1 MVLSLGECAE
11 SVGHRAA
18 GEPGLGREGQEFGGG
33 LPCRERGERGD
44 DIPFVAAPRLRV
56 CDVVTHHR
64 AGPGP

>member
-18 GEPGLGREGQEFGGG
+18 GEPGLGQEGQEFGGG

-44 DIPFVAAPRLRV
+44 DIPRR
-56 CDVVTHHR
+56 R
-64 AGPGP
+64 ATSPGV